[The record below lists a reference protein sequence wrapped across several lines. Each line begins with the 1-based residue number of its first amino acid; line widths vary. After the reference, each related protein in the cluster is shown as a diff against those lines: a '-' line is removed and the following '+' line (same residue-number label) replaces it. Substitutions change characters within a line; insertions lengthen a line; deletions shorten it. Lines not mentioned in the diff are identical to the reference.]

1 MGACWRELSAQ
12 ENVSLNV
19 FVELRRSV
27 VDVAFNAEEELRD
40 LSAKVFREGGDWDLP
55 QLRRE
60 VLEYSP
66 DAIFLVGWRRRL
78 PRWFATEP
86 KFASIPKIMILDMPF
101 QWSLRKILAPVI
113 LRGYLKKIAGV
124 LVNGKSAARYARW
137 LGFRDDEIW
146 SGGIATDL
154 RRFSEGVLQ
163 SEISGGFLFVGRY
176 AKEKGLPVLMEAYR
190 KYSANVERPWGLDCV
205 GKGPFGPDGT
215 PGVNDLG
222 FVSPKDMGSVF
233 SSHRVFVLPSLYE
246 PWGVV
251 LVEAAA
257 AGLPIVCTE
266 ACGARH
272 EVVRDN
278 GIVVKTGDADSLAS
292 AMVKIHLMNE
302 NERQEMGD
310 KGRLLVEPYSCNAW
324 SQRIIKIVKSVTA

>member
-12 ENVSLNV
+12 DNVSLKV

-40 LSAKVFREGGDWDLP
+40 LDAKVFHEAEEWNLS
-55 QLRRE
+55 QLRQE
-60 VLEYSP
+60 VLEYAP

-86 KFASIPKIMILDMPF
+86 KFASITKIMILDMPF
-101 QWSLRKILAPVI
+101 QWSLKKILAPVI
-113 LRGYLKKIAGV
+113 LHGYVRNISGV

-137 LGFRDDEIW
+137 LGFRENKIW

-154 RRFSEGVLQ
+154 RRFSKDVLR
-163 SEISGGFLFVGRY
+163 SERCGGFLFVGRY

-190 KYSANVERPWGLDCV
+190 KYSAKVEHPWKLNCV

-222 FVSPKDMGSVF
+222 FVSPKEMGSVF
-233 SSHRVFVLPSLYE
+233 SSHRAFVLPSLYE

-257 AGLPIVCTE
+257 AGLPIICTE

-272 EVVRDN
+272 EVVREN

-292 AMVKIHLMNE
+292 AMVKIHQMNK

-310 KGRLLVEPYSCNAW
+310 KGRLLAEPYSCNVW
-324 SQRIIKIVKSVTA
+324 SQRIIKIVKAVTA